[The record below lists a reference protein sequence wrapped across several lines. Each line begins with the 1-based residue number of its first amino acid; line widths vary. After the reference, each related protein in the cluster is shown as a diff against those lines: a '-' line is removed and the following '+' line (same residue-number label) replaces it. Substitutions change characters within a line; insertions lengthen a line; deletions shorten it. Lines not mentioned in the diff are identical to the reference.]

1 MNRPRGRA
9 RATVAALLALL
20 AAALPASARQPDD
33 ESGWL
38 QKPNV
43 GYGPFRQTSL
53 SPFSSLRMPLSP
65 FFPTSFPAGA
75 FELHVQSEW
84 GKDLTATNYWEIDY
98 EVVASDV
105 SFSWGLSDH
114 FRVELEIVSGER
126 TGGGLDALIIGFHDT
141 FGLALGP
148 RTRFPRNDYRFNVTP
163 PGGGPPVRVDREDP
177 QPFVESAL
185 LSFQHAVTF
194 GNNLLPAISYAV
206 AFRAKLGGGGDL
218 EEATPVDLAASLSA
232 SKDLSSGFRL
242 YAGAIAAWYGRDNF
256 FGIRLRTWQ
265 WSGTTALEWNCLP
278 GFSLV
283 AQYLVTAGAVDGL
296 RDFSRPSN
304 EVAGGFKWEL
314 GPGIL
319 FEAAL
324 IENILNFK
332 NSPDLGF
339 HAGLTIRW

>member
-1 MNRPRGRA
+1 M
-9 RATVAALLALL
+9 TAALLALL
-20 AAALPASARQPDD
+20 AAALPASAQEPGDD
-33 ESGWL
+33 SSWF

-53 SPFSSLRMPLSP
+53 SPFSSLRMNLSP
-65 FFPTSFPAGA
+65 YFPASFSEHT

-84 GKDLTATNYWEIDY
+84 GKDLAANNYWEIDY

-114 FRVELEIVSGER
+114 VRVELEIVSGER

-148 RTRFPRNDYRFNVTP
+148 RTRFPRNDYVFNVHSP
-163 PGGGPPVRVDREDP
+163 DVGPPVHVDREDP
-177 QPFVESAL
+177 QPFVESAM
-185 LSFQHAVTF
+185 LSFQHVVTY
-194 GNNLLPAISYAV
+194 GNDLLPAVSYAV
-206 AFRAKLGGGGDL
+206 TLRAKLGGGGDL
-218 EEATPVDLAASLSA
+218 EEATPVDLAASLSV

-242 YAGAIAAWYGRDNF
+242 YAGAIGAWYGRDNF

-265 WSGTTALEWNCLP
+265 WSGLAALEWNCLP

-283 AQYLVTAGAVDGL
+283 AQYLITGGAVDGL
-296 RDFSRPSN
+296 RDFALPSN
-304 EVAGGFKWEL
+304 EVAGGFKWEIE
-314 GPGIL
+314 PGLL
-319 FEAAL
+319 FEAGI
-324 IENILNFK
+324 IENILNFV